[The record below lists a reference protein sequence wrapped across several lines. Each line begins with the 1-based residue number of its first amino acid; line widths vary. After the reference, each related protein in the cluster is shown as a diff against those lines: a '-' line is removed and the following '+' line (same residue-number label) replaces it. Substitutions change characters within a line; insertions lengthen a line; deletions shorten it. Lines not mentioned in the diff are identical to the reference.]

1 MHKERRT
8 GAEIRKGGE
17 EQKNNQVPSDE
28 SFESRDIATE
38 SSNNNHRL
46 HRRPVTNPAEVGS
59 DASREKKREKEK
71 KRERKR
77 EREKKWTK
85 AEGKKQPTIIKIKL
99 TQRCASARESDNFS
113 LFPN

>member
-1 MHKERRT
+1 MHKEHRT

-46 HRRPVTNPAEVGS
+46 HRRPVTNAAEVGS
-59 DASREKKREKEK
+59 DASREKERKKRKRE
-71 KRERKR
+71 RERKR
-77 EREKKWTK
+77 ERKKWTK

-99 TQRCASARESDNFS
+99 TQRCASARESDDFS